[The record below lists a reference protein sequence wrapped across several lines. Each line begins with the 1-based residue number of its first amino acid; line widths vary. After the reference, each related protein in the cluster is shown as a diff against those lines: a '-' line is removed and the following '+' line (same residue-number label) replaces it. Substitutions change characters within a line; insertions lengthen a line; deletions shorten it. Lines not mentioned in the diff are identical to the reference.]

1 MIRNISIKTTKG
13 SFIHDKALTVR
24 LLRLFK
30 GEKIMHN
37 RKCVTLVD
45 LEVNEDMDYLI
56 VSVGSIKDCE
66 DDK

>member
-1 MIRNISIKTTKG
+1 MERISIKTTNGK
-13 SFIHDKALTVR
+13 FIHDNALTVR

-30 GEKIMHN
+30 GEKIKHDG
-37 RKCVTLVD
+37 KCVTLVD
-45 LEVNEDMDYLI
+45 LEVNKDRDYLI